1 MSEPNKDFKGMVVG
15 PRGGAD
21 DGGSS
26 QITGRLVFGL
36 IVVALGILWTLDN
49 LDILESE
56 QVVRWW
62 PALVL
67 LAGVSRLTGIGSS
80 RQPVAGAVLSIV
92 GLLLLGNELDVINV
106 RLWELWPIALIGVGA
121 MLVIRSIRGPGAVPA
136 GAEGSDRHN
145 QVHTFAM
152 WAGSTLKNESQ
163 DFRGG
168 DLSAVMGG
176 VELDLRGARTTTPQ
190 VVLDVFAWWGG
201 VDIRVPP
208 EWRVVSEV
216 LPLMAGYEDKSKAAE
231 GEPATTLLIRGIVI
245 MGGIEVK
252 N

>member
-1 MSEPNKDFKGMVVG
+1 MSEPNKDFKGVHLSFG
-15 PRGGAD
+15 DSGSGG
-21 DGGSS
+21 GLSP
-26 QITGRLVFGL
+26 ITGRLVFGL
-36 IVVALGILWTLDN
+36 IVAVLGVLWTLDN

-56 QVVRWW
+56 PILRWW
-62 PALVL
+62 PALL
-67 LAGVSRLTGIGSS
+67 IAAGVGRLTGIGAG
-80 RQPVAGAVLSIV
+80 RQPVAGAVFSVV
-92 GLLLLGNELDVINV
+92 GLILLGNELDFFNV
-106 RLWELWPIALIGVGA
+106 RVWELWPLVLIGIGA
-121 MLVIRSIRGPGAVPA
+121 MLVMRSIRGPGAAPA
-136 GAEGSDRHN
+136 DAQGADRFN

-176 VELDLRGARTTTPQ
+176 VDLDLRAARTTSPQ

-201 VDIRVPP
+201 IDLRVPAD
-208 EWRVVSEV
+208 WRVVSEV
-216 LPLMAGYEDKSKAAE
+216 LPLMAGYEDKSRPAE
-231 GEPATTLLIRGIVI
+231 GAPATTLLIRGVVI

>member
-1 MSEPNKDFKGMVVG
+1 MSEPIKDFKGISIG
-15 PRGGAD
+15 LGDGSSDTGGGA
-21 DGGSS
+21 
-26 QITGRLVFGL
+26 ITGRLVFGL
-36 IVVALGILWTLDN
+36 IVAALGVLWTLDN

-56 QVVRWW
+56 PIQRWW
-62 PALVL
+62 PLLLV
-67 LAGVSRLTGIGSS
+67 LAGVSRLTGVGSR
-80 RQPVAGAVLSIV
+80 RQRVAGTVFSIA
-92 GLLLLGNELDVINV
+92 GLILLGNELDYINV
-106 RLWELWPIALIGVGA
+106 RLWELWPLALIGVGA
-121 MLVIRSIRGPGAVPA
+121 LLVMRSIRGPGAAPPDAA
-136 GAEGSDRHN
+136 GNDRHN

-176 VELDLRGARTTTPQ
+176 IDLDLRGSRTTSPT

-208 EWRVVSEV
+208 DWRVVSEV
-216 LPLMAGYEDKSKAAE
+216 LPLMAGYEDKSRPAE
-231 GEPATTLLIRGIVI
+231 GEPATTLLIRGVVI